1 MALPPLIGLS
11 YCLTVS
17 RETVSIVSA
26 YQAARPDRNNCLDYA
41 VTASSVTSASL
52 YASQAAVAAASL
64 ACTLRVWIITFCL
77 LLT

>member
-26 YQAARPDRNNCLDYA
+26 YQASRPDRNNCLDYA
-41 VTASSVTSASL
+41 SAVSSAAALYAATASAASL

-64 ACTLRVWIITFCL
+64 ACTLRD
-77 LLT
+77 